1 MISTAIFPIYYDAV
15 TRTENSDQVSFLG
28 TSFTNTVLYN
38 YTIAGSFLVLALI
51 SPYLSAMADI
61 SGNKKRFM
69 QVFVYLGSF
78 SCLSLFLFDADHLWI
93 GIMGSFVASI
103 GFSGSLVFYNAYLP
117 VVAPPEKQD
126 RLSAKG
132 FALGYAGSSILLI
145 GNLWLIQNPGALGLS
160 DAGSATRLSF
170 LTVGIWWLGFSQI
183 PFSRLPVN
191 VFHRKVKG
199 HLGKKAYQ
207 ELFLV
212 IRNFSNTPRLKR
224 FITAFFFYSV
234 GVQTIILIASL
245 FGTKVLGLP
254 SEALILT
261 VLIIQFVAIAGSI
274 LFSRLSEKIGNIKS
288 IGTAI
293 FLWMAVCLSAFF
305 VNEEWQFY
313 TLGGLVGLVLGGIQ
327 ALSRSTYSKM
337 LPETMNHA
345 TYFSFYDVTEKLA
358 TMIGMFSIGFIESL
372 TGDLRNASLALTTF
386 FAISFIALLTIPRS
400 RYVY

>member
-1 MISTAIFPIYYDAV
+1 
-15 TRTENSDQVSFLG
+15 
-28 TSFTNTVLYN
+28 
-38 YTIAGSFLVLALI
+38 
-51 SPYLSAMADI
+51 
-61 SGNKKRFM
+61 
-69 QVFVYLGSF
+69 
-78 SCLSLFLFDADHLWI
+78 
-93 GIMGSFVASI
+93 
-103 GFSGSLVFYNAYLP
+103 
-117 VVAPPEKQD
+117 
-126 RLSAKG
+126 
-132 FALGYAGSSILLI
+132 
-145 GNLWLIQNPGALGLS
+145 
-160 DAGSATRLSF
+160 
-170 LTVGIWWLGFSQI
+170 
-183 PFSRLPVN
+183 
-191 VFHRKVKG
+191 
-199 HLGKKAYQ
+199 
-207 ELFLV
+207 
-212 IRNFSNTPRLKR
+212 
-224 FITAFFFYSV
+224 
-234 GVQTIILIASL
+234 
-245 FGTKVLGLP
+245 
-254 SEALILT
+254 T